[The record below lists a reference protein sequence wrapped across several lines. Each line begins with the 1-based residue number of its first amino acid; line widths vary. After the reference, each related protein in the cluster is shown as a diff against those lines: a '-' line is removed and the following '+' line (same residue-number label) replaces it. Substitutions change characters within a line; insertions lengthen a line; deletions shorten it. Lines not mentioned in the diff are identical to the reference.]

1 VVLHHI
7 KADLLRRSL
16 VHVDHTTPTLTRR
29 AVVACACGAACVAAL
44 SACSSYGSGGAPAPA
59 APAPTPGAPGAA
71 PSGPGRPGGSADA
84 LTSTA
89 DIPVG
94 GGTVFADQ
102 QVVVTQPTA
111 GEFKAFS
118 STCTHRGCTV
128 GEVAGGTINCRCH
141 GSRFAVADG
150 SVVRGPATSP
160 LAEKNIQV
168 EGNSIVLA

>member
-1 VVLHHI
+1 
-7 KADLLRRSL
+7 
-16 VHVDHTTPTLTRR
+16 VHVDETSSTLTRR
-29 AVVACACGAACVAAL
+29 AVVAGACGAACVAAL
-44 SACSSYGSGGAPAPA
+44 SACSSYGSGGVPAPA

-71 PSGPGRPGGSADA
+71 PSGAGSSGGSVNA

-94 GGTVFADQ
+94 GGTVFAEQ

-118 STCTHRGCTV
+118 STCTHQGCTV
-128 GEVAGGTINCRCH
+128 GEVAGGTINCPCH

-150 SVVRGPATSP
+150 SVVQGPATSP
-160 LAEKNIQV
+160 LPEKNVQV
-168 EGNSIVLA
+168 EGSSIVLA

>member
-1 VVLHHI
+1 VY
-7 KADLLRRSL
+7 
-16 VHVDHTTPTLTRR
+16 VDETSSTLTRR
-29 AVVACACGAACVAAL
+29 AVVAGACGAACVAAL

-59 APAPTPGAPGAA
+59 APAPCAPGAA
-71 PSGPGRPGGSADA
+71 PSGAASSGGSVNV

-94 GGTVFADQ
+94 GGTVFAEQ

-118 STCTHRGCTV
+118 STCTHQGCAV
-128 GEVAGGTINCRCH
+128 GEVAGGTINCPCH

-150 SVVRGPATSP
+150 SVVQGPATSP
-160 LAEKNIQV
+160 LPEKDIQV
-168 EGNSIVLA
+168 EGSSIVLA